1 MKLQLSSLFMM
12 AAVGFACATPMQA
25 AIIQNADVALDAS
38 APIFTLDPELFGP
51 NQRNIAA
58 DRNLRQAFQYSGA
71 PLLVNDVRTSL
82 NVATGAGGLE
92 MRIYQVSDTNV
103 NPLDPGAVLLKDLVV
118 TSAADIMSTG
128 TGTQILLSGA
138 DQFTL
143 TPLAAPAGYM
153 IELSNND
160 DTTNIGAW
168 RHTNDGTD
176 NYTQGLYY
184 SEGGSSPNLARDL
197 GVSINGTAVP
207 EPTTCVLALLGVA
220 AIGLRRR
227 FV

>member
-1 MKLQLSSLFMM
+1 MRVRLNTLFLL
-12 AAVGFACATPMQA
+12 AAAGLVCATPTHA
-25 AIIQNADVALDAS
+25 GIIQNADVALDAG
-38 APIFTLDPELFGP
+38 APIFTLDPDLFGP
-51 NQRNIAA
+51 AGRNVAA

-82 NVATGAGGLE
+82 DVATGAGGLE

-103 NPLDPGAVLLKDLVV
+103 NPMDPGRVLLKDLVI
-118 TSAADIMSTG
+118 TSAADLMPTG

-160 DTTNIGAW
+160 DSTNIGGW
-168 RHTNDGTD
+168 RHSNNGTD
-176 NYTQGLYY
+176 NYPQGLYY
-184 SEGGSSPNLARDL
+184 SEGGTTPNSSRDL
-197 GVSINGTAVP
+197 GVSMNGRVVP
-207 EPTTCVLALLGVA
+207 EPSALLLA
-220 AIGLRRR
+220 GLGLVGLVRRR
-227 FV
+227 QK